1 MNRFFAPGKEF
12 DGIERLLSA
21 SRLARDGSGPGDD
34 AYVWTPGPGETWVA
48 STDAS
53 VEGVHFRLDWT
64 TRPRALRKALL
75 SNLSDINAMGGRTRL
90 ALFALG
96 ASADY
101 DEETFEALGAELR
114 ALEAA
119 HGFRVVGGDTTRA
132 RGAEFFTFTVLGVVD
147 GRPLLR
153 SGARPGHRVYV
164 SGALGASSAGLASF
178 LAAPSAARDAADEAL
193 RRAHLEPAPPLA
205 LGPLLASLNGT
216 GGGPDGASRSIAA
229 IDLSDGLSSELWHL
243 ARQSGCALTL
253 DAEKI
258 PAHAALSHLPRERVR
273 EHVLHGGE
281 EYQLVFTGAFTDDE
295 LARLRA
301 VAPVAEI
308 GVVEAGEGVF
318 LKEDGAIRP
327 LAAGG
332 FTHE

>member
-12 DGIERLLSA
+12 TGIERLLSA
-21 SRLARDGSGPGDD
+21 SRLTHDASGPGDD
-34 AYVWTPGPGETWVA
+34 ACVWTPGPGETWVA
-48 STDAS
+48 STDTS

-64 TRPRALRKALL
+64 TRPQVLRKAVL

-96 ASADY
+96 ASSSY
-101 DEETFEALGAELR
+101 DEDAFAALGAELR

-119 HGFRVVGGDTTRA
+119 HGFRVAGGDTTRA

-147 GRPLLR
+147 GAPLLR
-153 SGARPGHRVYV
+153 SAARPGHRIYV
-164 SGALGASSAGLASF
+164 SGTLGGSAAGLDSF
-178 LAAPSAARDAADEAL
+178 LASPAGARGEADESL
-193 RRAHLEPAPPLA
+193 RRAHLEPAPPLE
-205 LGPLLASLNGT
+205 LGPLLATLNAA
-216 GGGPDGASRSIAA
+216 GGADARSIAA

-243 ARQSGCALTL
+243 ARQSGCALTIDHDRL
-253 DAEKI
+253 

-301 VAPVAEI
+301 VAPVTEI
-308 GVVEAGEGVF
+308 GMVETGEGVF
-318 LKEDGAIRP
+318 IKEDGATRP

-332 FTHE
+332 FVHE